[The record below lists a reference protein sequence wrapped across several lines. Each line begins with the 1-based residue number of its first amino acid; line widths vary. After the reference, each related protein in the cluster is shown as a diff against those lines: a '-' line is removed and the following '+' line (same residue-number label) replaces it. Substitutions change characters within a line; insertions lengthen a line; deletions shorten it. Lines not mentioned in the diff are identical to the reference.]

1 MILNPSQ
8 LLVDLHDVMSKKH
21 MAILWTADPHR
32 EGGRDV
38 WKFTINIEGRKF
50 NGQGSSKTK
59 AKLAAAAEA
68 LLVEM
73 EVDVVMEDALDQDIL
88 VVQEEVEFEEL
99 ELPKPSRYVPIPSKS
114 HRVRVR
120 SVIEKPLQDPRA
132 RANGWSNQAN
142 RHRSPSGHKSK
153 RRCGR

>member
-1 MILNPSQ
+1 M
-8 LLVDLHDVMSKKH
+8 
-21 MAILWTADPHR
+21 
-32 EGGRDV
+32 
-38 WKFTINIEGRKF
+38 
-50 NGQGSSKTK
+50 GQGSSKTK

-68 LLVEM
+68 LPFLTATPPPHPGPPPTPPSLPLPSQPPSLPPPSPPPTPPPQLVEM

-153 RRCGR
+153 RLRGR